1 MNIDRTSIRRALAAL
16 SLAALAG
23 CGSKAEMSPAP
34 AETSAAQSAA
44 SLYGVPDSKQRFE
57 LQTKVVSD
65 KLNRALLPAM
75 RRHGI
80 DMWIVLDREYHPD
93 PVHVELGGRGTG
105 VRAAYIFFDNGSDK
119 PEKIYFGSHEQPA
132 NSVIAQVYDVKG
144 YYGYSPEGLTPH
156 LRKAVLERKPKRIG
170 INTSPTLPSADGITA
185 TLKDYLIETI
195 GPQYAK
201 QLVSAELLVR
211 DFRLNRTPLENELYT
226 GLLQWSARWMEE
238 ALSTEHVVT
247 GKTTAED
254 ISWWLKDR
262 ALELGMTGGGTVR
275 VVREGEL
282 LPIHDPNIAMQPGDI
297 ISIDGGL
304 DYLGYE
310 VDIKRAAYILRPGE
324 TAMPEELVKAWAATH
339 SMAQVYTKKMVIG
352 GIGHEVWAA
361 INGEAKKLGY
371 RAVGPDAGGDAVTT
385 TEPEIGVY
393 GHSVGTVSHDIGA
406 RIAADIAFAYGDR
419 VRYPLSEGEWV
430 SVEFHVSTPI
440 PAWQG
445 KTWYARFEE
454 TGQLTAEGVRWL
466 IPIQEQL
473 FLIKPAA
480 T

>member
-1 MNIDRTSIRRALAAL
+1 MNIDRISLRHMLTAL

-23 CGSKAEMSPAP
+23 CGSKAERPAP
-34 AETSAAQSAA
+34 VEPTVQSAA
-44 SLYGVPDSKQRFE
+44 ALYGVPDSKHRFE
-57 LQTKVVSD
+57 LQTQLIAD

-75 RRHGI
+75 RRHNI
-80 DMWIVLDREYHPD
+80 DMWIVLDREYNPD

-119 PEKIYFGSHEQPA
+119 PEKIYLGSHEQPA

-156 LRKAVLERKPKRIG
+156 LRKAVLERAPKRIG
-170 INTSPTLPSADGITA
+170 INTSPTLPSADGLTA
-185 TLKDYLIETI
+185 TLKDYLIQTI
-195 GPQYAK
+195 GAQYAK
-201 QLVSAELLVR
+201 RLVSAELVVR
-211 DFRLNRTPLENELYT
+211 DFRLNRTPAETEFYT
-226 GLLQWSARWMEE
+226 DLVQWSARWMEE

-247 GKTTAED
+247 GKSTAED

-275 VVREGEL
+275 VVRDGLL
-282 LPIHDPNIAMQPGDI
+282 LPIHDPKIAMQPGDI

-304 DYLGYE
+304 EYLGYR
-310 VDIKRAAYILRPGE
+310 VDIKRAAYILRPDE
-324 TAMPEELVKAWAATH
+324 TAMPEELAQAWAATH
-339 SMAQVYTKKMVIG
+339 AMADIYTKHMKVG
-352 GIGHEVWAA
+352 AIGHEVWAN
-361 INGEAKKLGY
+361 INAEAKTMGY

-385 TEPEIGVY
+385 TTPEVGIY

-406 RIAADIAFAYGDR
+406 RIAADIPFAYGDR

-445 KTWYARFEE
+445 NTWYARFEE

-466 IPIQEQL
+466 IPIQKEL
-473 FLIKPAA
+473 FLIRPAA